1 MIRGINKRVIEI
13 NDIGSEYFEKA
24 FLIVR
29 DNKATV
35 PSLER
40 EADRVMQAYFPKEN
54 RYSHKVGYLRKRSA
68 AKKRRMIIAV
78 GASVILIGIFI
89 GLFLLGVKF

>member
-1 MIRGINKRVIEI
+1 MIRGINKRIIEI

-24 FLIVR
+24 LFIVK

-40 EADRVMQAYFPKEN
+40 EASRVLESYFPRVNTEN
-54 RYSHKVGYLRKRSA
+54 PGFLRGRSL
-68 AKKRRMIIAV
+68 KRRRLSLVLCLGAV
-78 GASVILIGIFI
+78 GLAITAVVLGIIL
-89 GLFLLGVKF
+89 L

>member
-24 FLIVR
+24 LLIVK

-35 PSLER
+35 PNLER
-40 EADRVMQAYFPKEN
+40 EADRVMQAYFPKRVE
-54 RYSHKVGYLRKRSA
+54 VGGIGYLRKKSLKR
-68 AKKRRMIIAV
+68 KKRMFAV
-78 GASVILIGIFI
+78 GLTVLVLGLVVTAVLISLNI
-89 GLFLLGVKF
+89 

>member
-24 FLIVR
+24 LLIVR

-35 PSLER
+35 PNLER
-40 EADRVMQAYFPKEN
+40 EADRVMQTYFPKVTPT
-54 RYSHKVGYLRKRSA
+54 KQVGLLRRRANLKRKLFFFGCVASA
-68 AKKRRMIIAV
+68 VLTVGIIV
-78 GASVILIGIFI
+78 LLII
-89 GLFLLGVKF
+89 

>member
-24 FLIVR
+24 FLIVK

-35 PSLER
+35 PNLER
-40 EADRVMQAYFPKEN
+40 EADRVMQTYFPRVNTKSQ
-54 RYSHKVGYLRKRSA
+54 RGYLRERNIR
-68 AKKRRMIIAV
+68 KKRFALCVGFCVLALAV
-78 GASVILIGIFI
+78 TAVVLSVILI
-89 GLFLLGVKF
+89 